1 MTFTRVAALTT
12 LLLCC
17 AGPAGAQVN
26 LEFHDGL
33 VNLTTQN
40 APLRAILAEW
50 ARLGG
55 TQVVNLERLAG
66 SPVTLQLT
74 NVPETQALDIIL
86 RGTAGYIA
94 GQRTSVAATNQSS
107 LDRIMVVPTAGTAP
121 PAVASRPAAT
131 PPPFQQTPQP
141 SFQQTPQPFAQANP
155 DDDPPDAPDD
165 ERPNRVNRPGVP
177 PAVLRMVGPNGQAV
191 PQPYVIDD
199 DTPQV
204 PAPAPTTAPNPFG
217 VTTGAARP
225 GMPPPQP
232 TPPQQRPPNT
242 RDPEP

>member
-1 MTFTRVAALTT
+1 MTFTRVAALTAV
-12 LLLCC
+12 LFCC
-17 AGPAGAQVN
+17 ARSAGAQVN

-40 APLRAILAEW
+40 APLRTILAEW

-94 GQRTSVAATNQSS
+94 GQRTSVAASHQSS

-131 PPPFQQTPQP
+131 PPPFQQM
-141 SFQQTPQPFAQANP
+141 PQPFAQANP
-155 DDDPPDAPDD
+155 DDDPADAPDD
-165 ERPNRVNRPGVP
+165 ERPNRVIRPGVP

-204 PAPAPTTAPNPFG
+204 PAQGPTPAPNPFG
-217 VTTGAARP
+217 VVTGSARP
-225 GMPPPQP
+225 GMPAPQP
-232 TPPQQRPPNT
+232 IPPQQRPPNT